1 MTDDYGS
8 CPVDLGLTAEKVAT
22 ATGAALEVAAAFLPI
37 LNDALPRYQ
46 INTTARIAAFLAQ
59 IGHESEGLHWLVE
72 IWGPTPAQVRYEP
85 PSPKATEL
93 GNVMPGDG
101 LRYRGRGLL
110 QITGRA
116 NYRTIGNALGED
128 FEGSP
133 QLVAVPKW
141 AVETACLFWQTHKL
155 NDMADAGDFQRIT
168 ETINGGLTGEA
179 ARLALYDGA
188 MDALAAA

>member
-8 CPVDLGLTAEKVAT
+8 CPVDLGLTAEKIAA

-37 LNDALPRYQ
+37 LADALPRYQ
-46 INTTARIAAFLAQ
+46 INTTARVAAFLAQ
-59 IGHESEGLHWLVE
+59 VGHESEGLHWLVE
-72 IWGPTPAQVRYEP
+72 IWGPTPAQVKYEGR
-85 PSPKATEL
+85 KDL

-116 NYRTIGNALGED
+116 NYRAAGNALGED

-133 QLVAVPKW
+133 QLVAVPRW
-141 AVETACLFWQTHKL
+141 AVETACLFWKTHGL
-155 NDMADAGDFQRIT
+155 NELADAGNFQMIT
-168 ETINGGLTGEA
+168 EIINGGQNGEA
-179 ARLALYDGA
+179 ARLALYDAA
-188 MDALAAA
+188 MDALAVA